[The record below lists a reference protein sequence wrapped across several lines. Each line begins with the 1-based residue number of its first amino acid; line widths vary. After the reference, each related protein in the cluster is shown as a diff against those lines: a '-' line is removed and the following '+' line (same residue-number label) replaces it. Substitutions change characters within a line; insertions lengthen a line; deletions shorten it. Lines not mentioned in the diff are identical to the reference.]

1 MAGAKPRTGRE
12 SGERRTLSAEIR
24 LLRDL
29 LQQVQSEVNGGESLK
44 ELLAVVDSLGRTST
58 RIAALLKA
66 DQALSVLEEE
76 QQTADRAL
84 QDLVERLRA
93 ERQEE
98 GRKDG

>member
-1 MAGAKPRTGRE
+1 MTGAKPRPGRGD
-12 SGERRTLSAEIR
+12 GERRTLTAEIR